1 MENEKNNEIT
11 ENVEENTENVLEQEK
26 GKPDKIKLKKR
37 FIKIGLAALII
48 ICSICLLSS
57 AVWAVASNYIFFPKL
72 DDALENSL
80 EPKLDIGTS
89 FDISDLLKEGRI
101 ELELSDIEEYDIDKL
116 MLSLA
121 YNKNEAALNATL
133 DEEQFAAVA
142 TKKGFAASSN
152 KINDGESYGFSFKD
166 LEERYKDSSFAY
178 RGDSKYALDKYTHK
192 QLLEYI
198 ETFEEMTDGSS
209 SSKKDVEN
217 IKKAIA
223 RAFKKSE
230 ISDCDYSYG
239 GIKVGDSTRSARCKT
254 YSFGKEELV
263 EFVENLIDEF
273 DDPSASLEKSL
284 ERLQLIDDG
293 ENNIV
298 DELESLLD
306 SLDSSE
312 EDWKVDIAFAY
323 VNRAVSAIVGKITVE
338 DGVAKFTLDFG
349 EDPQRDTD
357 IYFTLN
363 FDEHVRSADGAEI
376 DQVYKSKIYGS
387 YAAAREGS
395 KGTATLTVGCD
406 INNTGV
412 GEFKYELTAKGV
424 FDAKNEKAELSLT
437 FGDVEKRLF
446 DAIVECKL
454 EDKAS
459 KLSLEPEKVTV
470 KSDGKDTDI
479 ELPCDIKL
487 SIYRSAGPIKLP
499 RFEDVLDME
508 SDEFDKLCDKANDYL
523 DGLSEKYGLG
533 DLGLGIF
540 SDTDPIPEEDYT
552 EVEKENEE
560 LNNIGGTVYADAFP
574 ETTDLELDGYYVKKT
589 NDRIGGWY
597 SFIAGT
603 TFLNDEGKGTKSGK
617 YRIDLEQNRIY
628 FEVQEYPEPYY
639 LVKTFEQI
647 DDNTIKIGYDTYEKK
662 NK

>member
-11 ENVEENTENVLEQEK
+11 ENVEENTENVLEQGK
-26 GKPDKIKLKKR
+26 GKPDKITLKKR
-37 FIKIGLAALII
+37 VIKIGLAALII

-101 ELELSDIEEYDIDKL
+101 ELELSDIEEYDMDKL

-121 YNKNEAALNATL
+121 YNKNEAAFNATL

-152 KINDGESYGFSFKD
+152 KINDGENYGFSFKD

-198 ETFEEMTDGSS
+198 ETFEDMTDGSS

-230 ISDCDYSYG
+230 ISDCEYSYA

-284 ERLQLIDDG
+284 ERLRIIDDG
-293 ENNIV
+293 ENRV
-298 DELESLLD
+298 VEALD
-306 SLDSSE
+306 SIIYSLDAA
-312 EDWKVDIAFAY
+312 DDHWKVTVAFAY
-323 VNRAVSAIVGKITVE
+323 VNRAVSAIVGKVTYVGGE
-338 DGVAKFTLDFG
+338 AKFTIDFG
-349 EDPQRDTD
+349 EDPQRDTNMD
-357 IYFTLN
+357 I
-363 FDEHVRSADGAEI
+363 VVEI
-376 DQVYKSKIYGS
+376 DEYVGSDEASMTVNKSKLYAS
-387 YAAAREGS
+387 YASKREGDR
-395 KGTATLTVGCD
+395 GTASLSAGVD
-406 INNTGV
+406 IHNSDIGN
-412 GEFKYELTAKGV
+412 FKYELTAKGV
-424 FDAKNEKAELSLT
+424 FDDKNEKAELSLT
-437 FGDVEKRLF
+437 FGDGEQSLF
-446 DAIVECKL
+446 DAMVECKL

-459 KLSLEPEKVTV
+459 KLSLELEKITV

-508 SDEFDKLCDKANDYL
+508 GDEFDKLCDKANDYL

-540 SDTDPIPEEDYT
+540 SDKDPDPEEDYT
-552 EVEKENEE
+552 EGEKENEE